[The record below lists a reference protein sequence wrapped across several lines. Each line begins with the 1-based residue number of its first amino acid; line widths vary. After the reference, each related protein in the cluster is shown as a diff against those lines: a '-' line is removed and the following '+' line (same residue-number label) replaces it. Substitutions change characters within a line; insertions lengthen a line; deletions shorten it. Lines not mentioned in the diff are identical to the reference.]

1 MTRAPAPVLAL
12 ALAALLPSGC
22 AVYDGKSWSEPQPV
36 RPTPATQSLQGLP
49 APGDSIPVAVYNFS
63 DQTGQFK
70 PTDGVQTL
78 SRAVTQGATSILVKA
93 LQESGQGRWF
103 KVIERERLDNL
114 LRERAVIREMR
125 AAYLGETKLNRQA
138 LPPLLFAGV
147 ILEGGIIGYD
157 TNTKSGGIGARFLG
171 IGGSTK
177 YREDT
182 VTLYLR
188 AVSVKTGEVLLT
200 VSVRKS
206 IASIGLNA
214 DAFRYV
220 AFKELLEAEAG
231 VATNEPDAL
240 ALQQAIEAAV
250 YGLVVEGASR
260 DLWCMATPP
269 DYSENLLRQYFARR
283 DNIDPATVQFAK
295 RADGSTITGACT
307 AGYTQVQVPTPMARP
322 AQISARPTTPA
333 APSPR
338 AALDYAQPQP
348 DVSATPVPT
357 GPRANEKEGG

>member
-1 MTRAPAPVLAL
+1 MKKAHVPLLAII
-12 ALAALLPSGC
+12 AAALLPAGC
-22 AVYDGKSWSEPQPV
+22 AVNNGASWSEARPV
-36 RPTPATQSLQGLP
+36 LPTPATRSLQSLP
-49 APGDSIPVAVYNFS
+49 APGDSISVAVYNFS

-157 TNTKSGGIGARFLG
+157 TNTKTGGVGARFLG

-182 VTLYLR
+182 VTVYLR

-206 IASIGLNA
+206 IASIGLSA

-220 AFKELLEAEAG
+220 AFKELLEVEAG
-231 VATNEPDAL
+231 IATNEPDAL

-250 YGLVVEGASR
+250 YGLVIEGASR
-260 DLWCMATPP
+260 DLWCLSTQP

-283 DNIDPATVQFAK
+283 DNMDAAAVELA
-295 RADGSTITGACT
+295 RRVDGSTITGACT
-307 AGYTQVQVPTPMARP
+307 AGYTQMHVPARPARP
-322 AQISARPTTPA
+322 AQLSARP
-333 APSPR
+333 AP
-338 AALDYAQPQP
+338 PQP
-348 DVSATPVPT
+348 APAKQPDDRPQPEGSALPAPAR
-357 GPRANEKEGG
+357 PNEGG